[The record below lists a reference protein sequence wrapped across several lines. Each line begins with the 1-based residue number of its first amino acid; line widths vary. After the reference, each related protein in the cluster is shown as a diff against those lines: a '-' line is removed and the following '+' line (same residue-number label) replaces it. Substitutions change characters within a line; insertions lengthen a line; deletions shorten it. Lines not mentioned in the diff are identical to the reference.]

1 MFSIL
6 IWIVYGLIVG
16 LIAKALH
23 PGDDPVG
30 FLPTVGIG
38 IAGSYV
44 GGLVNWLPGR
54 GEVFSSSG
62 LLMGVIGGVIFCYI
76 YRRFRLNKQLALKAQ
91 QVKERENK

>member
-44 GGLVNWLPGR
+44 GGLVNWLLGR

-76 YRRFRLNKQLALKAQ
+76 YRRFRLNKLLALKAQ